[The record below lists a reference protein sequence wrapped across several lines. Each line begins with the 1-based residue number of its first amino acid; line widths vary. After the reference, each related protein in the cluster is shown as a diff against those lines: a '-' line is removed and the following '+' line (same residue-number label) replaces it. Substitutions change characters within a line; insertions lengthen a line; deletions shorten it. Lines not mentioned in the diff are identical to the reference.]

1 MESIVDLMDK
11 FNDEGACEKHLQK
24 ILWHDTEFCPHCGTT
39 KIYHLKG
46 GRRFRC
52 SGCKKD
58 FSIKTGTIFHD
69 SKIPLRKWFLAI
81 YLLTTHKKSMSS
93 YQLAR
98 DIKVTQKTA
107 YFMLQRIR
115 EAVKNENFLAPLEG
129 TVEVDETFIGGRER
143 NKHASKR
150 TEGTQG
156 RSLKTK
162 EPVIGMVER
171 ETGRVKA
178 ERISNVDRS
187 TVEQK
192 LLQHVNIGS
201 RVISD
206 EWRAYR
212 KLKEFYKH
220 ERVNHSKEEYVRG
233 DVHTNTIEGF
243 WAILKRSIYGVHHFV
258 SAKHLQRYINEQA
271 FRYNNRKN
279 HTFMFNLILSRI
291 SGKKL
296 SCRELTA

>member
-1 MESIVDLMDK
+1 MESIVDLMDF
-11 FNDEGACEKHLQK
+11 FNDERACEKYLQA
-24 ILWHDTEFCPHCGTT
+24 ILWKDTEYCPHCGTV

-46 GRRFRC
+46 GKRFRC

-115 EAVKNENFLAPLEG
+115 EAVKNENFLAPMDG
-129 TVEVDETFIGGRER
+129 VVEVDDTYIGGKEK

-150 TEGTQG
+150 IKGTQG

-171 ETGRVKA
+171 ETGKVKA
-178 ERISNVDRS
+178 EQVERVDRS

-192 LLQHVNIGS
+192 LLRHVNVGS

-206 EWRAYR
+206 EWKAYK
-212 KLKEFYKH
+212 KLKEFYTH
-220 ERVNHSKEEYVRG
+220 ESVNHRRKEYVRG

-243 WAILKRSIYGVHHFV
+243 WAILKRSIYGIHHFV
-258 SAKHLQRYINEQA
+258 TAKHLQRYINEQA
-271 FRYNNRKN
+271 FRYNNRGD
-279 HTFMFNLILSRI
+279 HASMFHLLLSNTG
-291 SGKKL
+291 GKKL
-296 SCRELTA
+296 SYRELVS

>member
-11 FNDEGACEKHLQK
+11 FNDEKACEKHLQA
-24 ILWHDTEFCPHCGTT
+24 ILWKDTEFCPHCGTV

-69 SKIPLRKWFLAI
+69 SKVPLRKWFLAI

-115 EAVKNENFLAPLEG
+115 EAVKNENFLAPLNG

-162 EPVIGMVER
+162 EPVIEMVER
-171 ETGRVKA
+171 ETGKVKA
-178 ERISNVDRS
+178 EQIKNVDRS

-206 EWRAYR
+206 EWRAYT

-220 ERVNHSKEEYVRG
+220 EKVNHSKEEYVRG

-258 SAKHLQRYINEQA
+258 SAKHLQRYINEQT
-271 FRYNNRKN
+271 FRYNNRGD
-279 HTFMFNLILSRI
+279 HALMFNLLLSRI
-291 SGKKL
+291 GGKKL
-296 SCRELTA
+296 SYRELKA

>member
-1 MESIVDLMDK
+1 MQSIVDLMDF
-11 FNDEGACEKHLQK
+11 FNDERACEKHLQE
-24 ILWHDTEFCPHCGTT
+24 ILWRNTEYCPHCGTI

-107 YFMLQRIR
+107 YYMLQRIR
-115 EAVKNENFLAPLEG
+115 EAVKNENFLAPMDG
-129 TVEVDETFIGGRER
+129 VVEVDDTYIGGKEK
-143 NKHASKR
+143 NKHVSKR
-150 TEGTQG
+150 TKGTQG

-171 ETGRVKA
+171 ETGKVKA
-178 ERISNVDRS
+178 EQIEHVDQS

-206 EWRAYR
+206 EWKSYK

-220 ERVNHSKEEYVRG
+220 ESVNHSQEEYVRG

-243 WAILKRSIYGVHHFV
+243 WAILKRSIYGIHHFV
-258 SAKHLQRYINEQA
+258 TAKHLQRYINEQA
-271 FRYNNRKN
+271 FRYNNRKD
-279 HTFMFNLILSRI
+279 HALMFNLILSQAG
-291 SGKKL
+291 GKKL
-296 SCRELTA
+296 SYRELIS